1 VSREGSTAVRR
12 RPGAPDVAMYGPL
25 GRRKTTDTIVEQ
37 LEGLIR
43 ERKLVPGDFLP
54 PERDLAAALSV
65 SRNVLREALGVLGQK
80 GLVRVMTGRGTM
92 VVRPSTDNVE
102 GALSLLIEHHRISL
116 LDLCDARL
124 LIEPEL
130 AARAASLA
138 EEGAIAR
145 LDELMS
151 VLETTRE
158 DAPAHVEADR
168 AFHAEV
174 ARAGGNRVLAAMVQ
188 SVRQPVTHSMLLGTS
203 VPRAIDT
210 SDQDHH
216 DVLEAIRRR
225 DPDAAREAMTSH
237 IAHVREYVVSQG
249 HEEAAASPPKASR
262 PDF

>member
-1 VSREGSTAVRR
+1 MSSEVASPGRR
-12 RPGAPDVAMYGPL
+12 RPPAPDAALYGPL

-37 LEGLIR
+37 LEGMILD
-43 ERKLVPGDFLP
+43 RKLVPGDFLP

-92 VVRPSTDNVE
+92 VIRPSTDNVE

-124 LIEPEL
+124 IIEPEL

-138 EEGAIAR
+138 EEGAIER
-145 LDELMS
+145 LDELMTIL
-151 VLETTRE
+151 VTTRE

-188 SVRQPVTHSMLLGTS
+188 SVRQPVTQSMLLGTS

-216 DVLEAIRRR
+216 DVLEAIRRH
-225 DPDAAREAMTSH
+225 DPDGAREAMTRH
-237 IAHVREYVVSQG
+237 ITYVRQYVVSQG
-249 HEEAAASPPKASR
+249 REEAAASPPKTSG

>member
-1 VSREGSTAVRR
+1 MSREGSSAVAR
-12 RPGAPDVAMYGPL
+12 RPGAADVGMYGPL
-25 GRRKTTDTIVEQ
+25 GRRKTTDTIVDQ
-37 LEGLIR
+37 LEGLIL

-80 GLVRVMTGRGTM
+80 GLVRVMAGRGTM

-102 GALSLLIEHHRISL
+102 GALSMLIEHHRISL
-116 LDLCDARL
+116 VDLCDARL
-124 LIEPEL
+124 FIEPEL
-130 AARAASLA
+130 AARAASHA
-138 EEGAIAR
+138 EEAAIRR
-145 LDELMS
+145 LDELMR

-174 ARAGGNRVLAAMVQ
+174 ARSGGNRVLAAMVE
-188 SVRQPVTHSMLLGTS
+188 SVRRPVTRSMLLGTS

-210 SDQDHH
+210 SDQDHR

-225 DPDAAREAMTSH
+225 DPDAARDAMTRH
-237 IAHVREYVVSQG
+237 IMYVREYVVAQG
-249 HEEAAASPPKASR
+249 REKAASSPPAAGR
-262 PDF
+262 RAV